1 MIYELFLEGE
11 LADIR
16 QDIGMQ
22 LSFNI
27 DDINKYGSRDTSFSK
42 TIVLPGTARNNR
54 LLGFVGELG
63 SFNPYASNNP
73 NINSNFNAAQTTRA
87 EVRANGLLLL
97 KGVFRLTG
105 IVKDRDIVEYEGNL
119 FGELG
124 GLIAE
129 IGRSKLEDLNFSEY
143 DHYYNWTNIV
153 NSWFALSGSEYYYP
167 LIDYGTY
174 SDLKLDYDYRAFRP
188 ALYVKEYIDKIFA
201 DAGYTYQS
209 DFFDSAFFKRL
220 IVPNNSKELRT
231 LSSRTLQ
238 ARTSVTLFSTDNIL
252 SFDTNVFLGDFTT
265 SDNKVYTYNGATSF
279 KPIVNLR
286 IFGSSF
292 NRNWFL
298 NHNAFGNPPN
308 EQINIKILLKV
319 KTSGVTTFYG
329 LNGNNSFTSFDYIIP
344 EQRLTYIT
352 PTFQA
357 TFVVNNA
364 GDDYVQFPISNPMPF
379 TPKVGSTMT
388 VTNTALNNRTYN
400 VTGVDTVNKRIF
412 VRQNLFTENASPV
425 FNYAPVN
432 RSSSSISIP
441 AYNSINRFIDV
452 TISSGSEISFQV
464 YYTPT
469 TIPFFT
475 IARTDLDLFSQ
486 VPISTKAVLNDR
498 LTLND
503 SIPKNILQKD
513 FFVWIVKMFNLYITE
528 DKLREKHLL
537 IEPYKDYYN
546 LSDYI
551 DWTYKVARDKP
562 WQIKP
567 MGMLTSRF
575 YEYKYKEDTDFYNE
589 GYKKKF
595 NEPYGSILEDTRFQ
609 FAKDKQT
616 IDIGFS
622 PTVLVEYDGR
632 DKIVPALYK
641 KSTGSG
647 VDQEER
653 TETNIRIL
661 MTKAIQGVGVWNIV
675 DTGANQDQAPVGLG
689 SPIDYYGYAGHF
701 DDPKNPT
708 VDINFGAAS
717 EIYFDPVTYPSN
729 NLFNT
734 YWSGYIAEIA
744 DKDSKLL
751 TCHVYLTDL
760 DIAQLDFSKPV
771 FIDGVLWRIN
781 KIIDFDASSGELTKV
796 ELLKIIDTSYPCARN
811 WPKINYTGTKFRNG
825 DEIPQVT
832 NAATWAGLTTPA
844 WCYYNNDPANEAIYG
859 KLYNWYAIND
869 PRGFAPDGYKV
880 PTDDDWSGLINCLG
894 GSSVAGGKMKS
905 TTGWTSP
912 NTGATNESGF
922 NAVGAGNRGTGG
934 SFSNIGTFGVFWT
947 ADEVGST
954 AAIYRQLTNTSA
966 AITSGSISGKKAG
979 YSVRLIKL

>member
-16 QDIGMQ
+16 QDLGMQ

-87 EVRANGLLLL
+87 EIRANGLLLL

-105 IVKDRDIVEYEGNL
+105 IIKDRDIVEYEGNL

-143 DHYYNWTNIV
+143 DHSYSGAVIL
-153 NSWFALSGSEYYYP
+153 NSWQNIDGSGYYYP

-174 SDLKLDYDYRAFRP
+174 SDLKLDYDYRTLRP
-188 ALYVKEYIDKIFA
+188 AIYVKEYIDKIFA

-209 DFFDSAFFKRL
+209 DFFDSVFFKKL

-231 LSSRTLQ
+231 LSNRGLQ

-252 SFDTNVFLGDFTT
+252 TFDTNVFLGDFTT
-265 SDNKVYTYNGATSF
+265 PDNKVYTYNGATSF

-286 IFGSSF
+286 IFATSA
-292 NRNWFL
+292 NTNWFL

-308 EQINIKILLKV
+308 VQINIKILLKV

-329 LNGNNSFTSFDYIIP
+329 LNGDNSLTSFDYIIS
-344 EQRLTYIT
+344 EERLTYAT
-352 PTFQA
+352 PSAQA
-357 TFVVNNA
+357 NFVVNPS

-379 TPKVGSTMT
+379 IPKVGSTMT

-400 VTGVDTVNKRIF
+400 VTSVDTVNKRIF
-412 VRQNLFTENASPV
+412 VRQNFFAEIASAV
-425 FNYAPVN
+425 FNYAPTN
-432 RSSSSISIP
+432 RSSAAISIP
-441 AYNSINRFIDV
+441 AYNAINYPIDV
-452 TISSGSEISFQV
+452 TISSGSEISFEV

-469 TIPFFT
+469 TIPFYT
-475 IARTDLDLFSQ
+475 IARTELDLFSQ
-486 VPISTKAVLNDR
+486 VPISTKAVLSDR

-503 SIPKNILQKD
+503 SIPRNIFQKD

-528 DKLREKHLL
+528 DRLREKHLL

-622 PTVLVEYDGR
+622 PTVLVEYEGR
-632 DKIVPALYK
+632 DKIVSALYK

-661 MTKAIQGVGVWNIV
+661 IAKKVTGVEEWRIV
-675 DTGANQDQAPVGLG
+675 NTGANQDQP
-689 SPIDYYGYAGHF
+689 PIAVWDQLDFYGYAGHF

-751 TCHVYLTDL
+751 TCHVYLTEL

-781 KIIDFDASSGELTKV
+781 KIMDFDAASGELTKV
-796 ELLKIIDTSYPCARN
+796 ELLKV
-811 WPKINYTGTKFRNG
+811 INNG
-825 DEIPQVT
+825 
-832 NAATWAGLTTPA
+832 
-844 WCYYNNDPANEAIYG
+844 
-859 KLYNWYAIND
+859 
-869 PRGFAPDGYKV
+869 
-880 PTDDDWSGLINCLG
+880 
-894 GSSVAGGKMKS
+894 
-905 TTGWTSP
+905 
-912 NTGATNESGF
+912 
-922 NAVGAGNRGTGG
+922 
-934 SFSNIGTFGVFWT
+934 
-947 ADEVGST
+947 
-954 AAIYRQLTNTSA
+954 
-966 AITSGSISGKKAG
+966 
-979 YSVRLIKL
+979 